1 MVENPSNPLEAA
13 SPLYGLVLAG
23 GRGTRLGRDKGELD
37 YHGLP
42 QAAWGLRLL
51 EPFCRERFVSVR
63 PEQIDTPGY
72 RGLPTIVDR
81 GASAGPAS
89 GVAAALQQF
98 PRAAWFVIAADMP
111 LLTDAVLATLVA
123 HRDPSVLATAYRR
136 RGGMPEPL
144 CAIWEPAA
152 ARATR
157 GAGRRAGPLAA
168 PRAGRG
174 SGTPARTRRRRTS
187 DERQHP
193 RRRCADSRSAEGL
206 GAYVKS
212 ERRTGSQ
219 TVRRVAFTV
228 VPALP

>member
-1 MVENPSNPLEAA
+1 MAENCSTPLDLA

-51 EPFCRERFVSVR
+51 EPFCGRGFVSVR
-63 PEQIDTPGY
+63 PEQRDTPAY
-72 RGLPTIVDR
+72 RGLSTIVDL
-81 GASAGPAS
+81 AESAGPAS

-152 ARATR
+152 TARLAAR
-157 GAGRRAGPLAA
+157 GAGQGVSLRRLLEEG
-168 PRAGRG
+168 
-174 SGTPARTRRRRTS
+174 PARLLDLDDDEALTS
-187 DERQHP
+187 VNTA
-193 RRRCADSRSAEGL
+193 ADDLRVRARL
-206 GAYVKS
+206 GARAS
-212 ERRTGSQ
+212 R
-219 TVRRVAFTV
+219 
-228 VPALP
+228 LM

>member
-1 MVENPSNPLEAA
+1 MAENSSPPLDAT

-51 EPFCRERFVSVR
+51 EPFCSRGFVSVR
-63 PEQIDTPGY
+63 PEQMNTAAY

-89 GVAAALQQF
+89 GVAAALRQF

-123 HRDPSVLATAYRR
+123 HRDPSVFATAYRR

-152 ARATR
+152 AARLGAQ
-157 GAGRRAGPLAA
+157 GAGQGISLRRLLEEG
-168 PRAGRG
+168 
-174 SGTPARTRRRRTS
+174 PARLLDLDDDDVLTS
-187 DERQHP
+187 VNTA
-193 RRRCADSRSAEGL
+193 ADDLRVRGRLDARPSRL
-206 GAYVKS
+206 M
-212 ERRTGSQ
+212 
-219 TVRRVAFTV
+219 
-228 VPALP
+228 

>member
-1 MVENPSNPLEAA
+1 MAENSSTPLDSA

-63 PEQIDTPGY
+63 PGQTDTPAY
-72 RGLPTIVDR
+72 RGLAAIVDR

-98 PRAAWFVIAADMP
+98 PRAAWLVIAADMP
-111 LLTDAVLATLVA
+111 LLTEAVLATLVA
-123 HRDPSVLATAYRR
+123 HRDPSVLATAYRHP
-136 RGGMPEPL
+136 GGMAEPL

-152 ARATR
+152 AARI
-157 GAGRRAGPLAA
+157 GAQDAGQGVSLRRVLEQG
-168 PRAGRG
+168 
-174 SGTPARTRRRRTS
+174 PARLLDLEDNEALTS
-187 DERQHP
+187 VNTA
-193 RRRCADSRSAEGL
+193 ADDLRIRARL
-206 GAYVKS
+206 GA
-212 ERRTGSQ
+212 RQ
-219 TVRRVAFTV
+219 A
-228 VPALP
+228 PLM

>member
-1 MVENPSNPLEAA
+1 MAENSSTPLDAA

-42 QAAWGLRLL
+42 QATWGLRLL
-51 EPFCRERFVSVR
+51 EPFCSRGFVSVR
-63 PEQIDTPGY
+63 PEQIATPAY

-111 LLTDAVLATLVA
+111 LLTDSVLATLAA

-144 CAIWEPAA
+144 CAIWEPAVA
-152 ARATR
+152 ARLGAQ
-157 GAGRRAGPLAA
+157 GAGQGLSLRRLLEEG
-168 PRAGRG
+168 
-174 SGTPARTRRRRTS
+174 PARLLGLEDDEALTS
-187 DERQHP
+187 VNTA
-193 RRRCADSRSAEGL
+193 ADDLRVRARL
-206 GAYVKS
+206 GARAS
-212 ERRTGSQ
+212 R
-219 TVRRVAFTV
+219 
-228 VPALP
+228 LM

>member
-1 MVENPSNPLEAA
+1 MTENSSTPLDGA

-23 GRGTRLGRDKGELD
+23 GRGIRLGRDKGELD

-51 EPFCRERFVSVR
+51 ERFCSGAFVSVR
-63 PEQIDTPGY
+63 PEQIDASAY

-111 LLTDAVLATLVA
+111 LLTDSVLATLAA
-123 HRDPSVLATAYRR
+123 HRDRSSLATAYRR
-136 RGGMPEPL
+136 RGGLPEPL

-152 ARATR
+152 AARLGAR
-157 GAGRRAGPLAA
+157 GAEQGISLRRLLEEG
-168 PRAGRG
+168 
-174 SGTPARTRRRRTS
+174 PARLLDLDDDEVLTS
-187 DERQHP
+187 VNTA
-193 RRRCADSRSAEGL
+193 ADDLRVRACL
-206 GAYVKS
+206 GARAS
-212 ERRTGSQ
+212 R
-219 TVRRVAFTV
+219 
-228 VPALP
+228 LM